1 MAEQLTLNYQY
12 FGGEGNP
19 PMVILHGL
27 LGSSRNWT
35 TVARELAK
43 TFEVF
48 ALDLRNHGQ
57 SPHSAEMDYP
67 ALAGDV
73 LAFLDANDFE
83 SVTLLGH
90 SMGGKTAMR
99 LAVDHPKRVET
110 LIVADISPK
119 GYASHHRIEMGAM
132 QAMPLDI
139 LKSRKDAE
147 THFERFGVDEWAHRQ
162 FLLTNL
168 VRDPETKA
176 FKWQINV
183 AGIDR
188 NMEQVAQSPLAEGE
202 RFEGPTLFI
211 RGENSNFMTDEDV
224 DIIQNHFPYSR
235 VAMVTDAGHNVH
247 VENKAGFLEAVA
259 SLQDTDWGCE
269 V

>member
-1 MAEQLTLNYQY
+1 
-12 FGGEGNP
+12 
-19 PMVILHGL
+19 MVILHGL
-27 LGSSRNWT
+27 FGSSRNWT
-35 TVARELAK
+35 MVARELVAD
-43 TFEVF
+43 FEVF

-57 SPHSAEMDYP
+57 SPHASDMDYA

-73 LAFLDANDFE
+73 FAFLEANQLE
-83 SVTLLGH
+83 TVTLLGH

-99 LAVDHPKRVET
+99 LAVDHPARVET

-119 GYASHHRIEMGAM
+119 AYTTHHRIEMGAM
-132 QAMPLDI
+132 QAMPLDV

-147 THFERFGVDEWAHRQ
+147 AHLERFGVGDWALRQ

-168 VRDPETKA
+168 VRDPDNKA

-188 NMEQVAQSPLAEGE
+188 NMEQIAQSPLAVGE
-202 RFEGPTLFI
+202 RYDGPTLFV
-211 RGENSNFMTDEDV
+211 RGEKSSFMDDTDGAL
-224 DIIQNHFPYSR
+224 IQNHFPYSR
-235 VAMVTDAGHNVH
+235 VVGVAEAGHNVH
-247 VENKAGFLEAVA
+247 VENKAGFMAAIATLKE
-259 SLQDTDWGCE
+259 TDWGCE

>member
-12 FGGEGNP
+12 FGGEGHS

-43 TFEVF
+43 EFEVF

-57 SPHSAEMDYP
+57 SPHASEMDYL

-73 LAFLDANDFE
+73 LAFLDANQLE
-83 SVTLLGH
+83 MVTLLGH

-99 LAVDHPKRVET
+99 LAVDHPNRVET

-119 GYASHHRIEMGAM
+119 PYAAHHRIEMGAM
-132 QAMPLDI
+132 QAMPLDL
-139 LKSRKDAE
+139 LKSRKEAE
-147 THFERFGVDEWAHRQ
+147 THLERFGVDEWAHRQ

-168 VRDPETKA
+168 VRDAETKA

-183 AGIDR
+183 PGIDR
-188 NMEQVAQSPLAEGE
+188 NMEHVALSPLAENE
-202 RFEGPTLFI
+202 RYEGPTLFI
-211 RGENSNFMTDEDV
+211 RGEKSKFMTDADTAT
-224 DIIQNHFPYSR
+224 IQSHFPYSR
-235 VAMVTDAGHNVH
+235 VTQVSDAGHNVH

-259 SLQDTDWGCE
+259 SLKYTDWGCE